1 MKKLNL
7 KKLLI
12 FIIKLIIVIA
22 SWVFVFFK
30 IKNSSDLPELLK
42 LFSELDF
49 KQISAFIFLLFLM
62 LANWFLESEKWRF
75 IISKIEKLSS
85 KTALIYVWIGVSVGT
100 ITPNRI
106 GEFVGRVMFLKA
118 ENRKKATSLTLI
130 SDLSQ
135 LLITIF
141 FGSISIILL
150 LPYFDKSSEFN
161 FNKNIIYLFIAV
173 SLILSFAVF
182 FSINKIIKYLKNRS
196 FESNWFSK
204 FYDLP
209 NISFS
214 DKTVLFSLSLLR
226 FLVFSFQYFLIFR
239 IFSVEICLY
248 HCFIAS
254 SAMFFASH
262 LLPNIAIAEAGLR
275 ISFAILFFGIFTD
288 KVSIISIS
296 SLLIYI
302 INIIIPIAIGGIN
315 LLYRRKN

>member
-209 NISFS
+209 DISFG
-214 DKTVLFSLSLLR
+214 DKLVLFSLSLLR
-226 FLVFSFQYFLIFR
+226 FLVFSFQYFLIFK
-239 IFSVEICLY
+239 IFGVEISFF

-262 LLPNIAIAEAGLR
+262 LFPNIALAEAGLR

-288 KVSIISIS
+288 KISIISIS
-296 SLLIYI
+296 SLLVYI
-302 INIIIPIAIGGIN
+302 INIIIPILIGGIN

>member
-106 GEFVGRVMFLKA
+106 GEFVGRVMFLKP

-150 LPYFDKSSEFN
+150 LPYFDKSSEFS
-161 FNKNIIYLFIAV
+161 FNKNIIYLFIGL

-182 FSINKIIKYLKNRS
+182 FSINKIIKYLKNRN
-196 FESNWFSK
+196 FKSNWFSK